1 MKKIEKDKN
10 CLQQSAI
17 SSNVN
22 MVTEMVTA
30 AKELRTLNYNFIIII
45 IIIRKW
51 EILDIAQYMIC
62 NFSAF
67 YVSF

>member
-1 MKKIEKDKN
+1 M
-10 CLQQSAI
+10 QQSAI

-22 MVTEMVTA
+22 MDTEMVTA

-45 IIIRKW
+45 IIIIVIIIRKW
-51 EILDIAQYMIC
+51 EILDIAQYMIF

>member
-1 MKKIEKDKN
+1 
-10 CLQQSAI
+10 
-17 SSNVN
+17 

-45 IIIRKW
+45 IINIIIIIIRKW
-51 EILDIAQYMIC
+51 EILDIAQYMIF